1 LLPTDSFACIYGPS
15 GSFKSFLALSLCCHV
30 AAGLQWDGRS
40 VEKGSVL
47 YVAGEGGIGVSRRV
61 RAWEQKYGRASLNT
75 FARVDSPVFPADPLQ
90 VKELVKACKEI
101 EERTGEPMKLIVV
114 DTLARCYGGNDE
126 NSAKDMGAF
135 IKGCDQIRKQTGAT
149 LLVVHHTGKNAENGA
164 RGSSALRA
172 ALDVEILVTRET
184 NFSVMV
190 ECTKMKD
197 AEQPSGLAF
206 DLDTVHVTTDEENQI
221 VTSLALIDQSREPKE
236 KVNQQRPL
244 TQYQQALWQTLR
256 SRTEHGDPTTVA
268 VVRDDLKSQGINTN
282 NFMRWVKELE
292 AKGLMSKD
300 GENLSL
306 SALEDV
312 A

>member
-1 LLPTDSFACIYGPS
+1 M
-15 GSFKSFLALSLCCHV
+15 
-30 AAGLQWDGRS
+30 
-40 VEKGSVL
+40 L